1 MILEKMS
8 IVSLS
13 LLKVCGNSMNFE
25 FLLGTI
31 ASAIRNPRHS
41 NNITV
46 QARRVLRVNKKR
58 F

>member
-1 MILEKMS
+1 MS
-8 IVSLS
+8 IISLS

-25 FLLGTI
+25 SLLGTI